1 MSRNK
6 AVKEL
11 VDHNNRIVTSPSNI
25 EAEAIDR
32 LLSALIEAKAANTAS
47 KAEKIMKLVKDL
59 DVVFFGGV
67 LWGHIQV
74 SWSGSATLPYH
85 KGKAVLG
92 WVVGDVFREE
102 REVNVLY
109 QAFAVHKLQPG
120 PLQDQPQ

>member
-1 MSRNK
+1 MSRDQ

-11 VDHNNRIVTSPSNI
+11 VDHNDRIVSYPANA

-32 LLSALIEAKAANTAS
+32 LVSALIKAKAANTAS
-47 KAEKIMKLVKDL
+47 RVENIVKLVKDL

-74 SWSGSATLPYH
+74 SWGGPALSAFRCA
-85 KGKAVLG
+85 KGKVVLG
-92 WVVGDVFREE
+92 WVVGEVLRKD

-109 QAFAVHKLQPG
+109 QHFSIHRLEARSM
-120 PLQDQPQ
+120 